1 MKKPA
6 AVDAGGLYVQK
17 QTQELP
23 VKQQTK
29 EHLFMNTKNV
39 STKTDKAQILLQGR
53 RMTWAELSALF
64 ALRQTQQLQTLQA
77 K

>member
-6 AVDAGGLYVQK
+6 AFEATRALCSKTNTGAPCDHI
-17 QTQELP
+17 
-23 VKQQTK
+23 K

-53 RMTWAELSALF
+53 RMTWAELSVVF
-64 ALRQTQQLQTLQA
+64 AARKAQLLSEVA
-77 K
+77 V